1 MPFYTHL
8 MYLWFILPE
17 WLWWLFVVCFCSTPL
32 QSQNSFQSAL
42 KSQHYSL
49 LVGTRP
55 SSNSIFDK
63 VQCIVFQRL
72 PDFSLMEIRT
82 LYFLY
87 LQTLWFTAINK
98 FFLPASGHIT
108 MIFGTSHLPFVP
120 LCWVLAVDVQALG
133 FVIHFTVYVV
143 LIFPVLF
150 DSLCH
155 PEQSVGLISA
165 TGPLSQKTKD
175 RRRNDWNQRQIHRGA
190 KKWPV

>member
-32 QSQNSFQSAL
+32 QSQNCFQSAL

-72 PDFSLMEIRT
+72 PDFLLMEIRT

-98 FFLPASGHIT
+98 FFFPSIWSYNNY
-108 MIFGTSHLPFVP
+108 FQYLPFAF
-120 LCWVLAVDVQALG
+120 CASVLVSSGRRAG
-133 FVIHFTVYVV
+133 FWICNAFY
-143 LIFPVLF
+143 
-150 DSLCH
+150 SLCSANNIPSFAWCALPPWAVSRLNISNRTSQ
-155 PEQSVGLISA
+155 PE
-165 TGPLSQKTKD
+165 
-175 RRRNDWNQRQIHRGA
+175 N
-190 KKWPV
+190 